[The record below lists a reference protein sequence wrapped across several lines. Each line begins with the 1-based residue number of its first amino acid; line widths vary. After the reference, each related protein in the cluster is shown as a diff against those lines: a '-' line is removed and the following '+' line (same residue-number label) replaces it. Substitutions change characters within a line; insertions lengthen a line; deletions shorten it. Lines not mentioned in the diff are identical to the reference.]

1 VAIAEQ
7 ELRPRPIGMI
17 RGKDMKTIKFEDVL
31 KECDEMVRQTEDFA
45 RAYKAGVDANICKI
59 LMERFPNADPNATM
73 RDLVSE
79 SEMVEIIREA
89 EAMTETYVKSVIEQK
104 AREAY
109 NRIVSAPEP
118 PTTKSAS
125 FARYRYRLLF
135 LLPPV
140 IL

>member
-1 VAIAEQ
+1 
-7 ELRPRPIGMI
+7 MI

-118 PTTKSAS
+118 PTTKQ
-125 FARYRYRLLF
+125 
-135 LLPPV
+135 
-140 IL
+140 